1 MSFQDHICD
10 HVDVLHQ
17 RVLARDLLVAKAAQL
32 SEVAQMAKK
41 EQRLREYLAAKW
53 AVRVNEAVRAARAG
67 ALAGRSAAAIAKS
80 IDRIMARWAP
90 DVSKTVRAEVAD
102 IYRLARIA
110 AHKKVARRSKA
121 SLAYNAPPSAK
132 GDDGSDIQKARRRP
146 RIEALPR
153 FDLVDRD
160 AAEALGERQMFWI
173 GAHYGDHVSEV
184 VRETTRDTMVA
195 TGAGRRAT
203 ARVLEERVRSSL
215 GIVSYPGGFRGT
227 AAAYFEGL
235 AANAATVA
243 RAYGQLRSFARIGI
257 TTYTIV
263 NPNDSR
269 TCVVCGYMDQK
280 VFAVADG
287 ISQVRSEMSAR
298 TPDAIRAI
306 HPWPTRAALERIGSG
321 SPGRI
326 SGAAGARDS
335 AALSRAGLS
344 LPPYHFRCRCV
355 VDIDDAA
362 GSLDDLSPADFQ

>member
-1 MSFQDHICD
+1 MDAHDHTCG
-10 HVDVLHQ
+10 HVDALHQ
-17 RVLARDLLVAKAAQL
+17 RVLARDALVAKAAQL
-32 SEVAQMAKK
+32 SEVAQLAKR

-53 AVRVNEAVRAARAG
+53 AVRVGEAVRAARAG
-67 ALAGRSAAAIAKS
+67 ARAGRSAAAISKV
-80 IDRIMARWAP
+80 IDRIMSRWAP
-90 DVSKTVRAEVAD
+90 DVDKTVRAEVAA

-110 AHKKVARRSKA
+110 GHKKASGHTKA
-121 SLAYNAPPSAK
+121 SLAYNAPKAAAP
-132 GDDGSDIQKARRRP
+132 DDGSDVQKARRRP

-153 FDLVDRD
+153 FDLVDRE

-173 GAHYGDHVSEV
+173 GAHYGDHVSEA

-195 TGAGRRAT
+195 SGAGRRAT
-203 ARVLEERVRSSL
+203 ARALEERVRSSL

-269 TCVVCGYMDQK
+269 TCEVCGFMDGK
-280 VFAVADG
+280 MFAVSDG
-287 ISQVRSEMSAR
+287 INQVRAEMAAR

-306 HPWPTRAALERIGSG
+306 HPWPTRAALGRIG
-321 SPGRI
+321 SPGRVG
-326 SGAAGARDS
+326 GAAGARDS
-335 AALSRAGLS
+335 AAFSRAGLS
-344 LPPYHFRCRCV
+344 LPPFHFRCRCV
-355 VDIDDAA
+355 VDIDDVS